1 MGSLWTGCRVVFI
14 CFGLCSGFVHL
25 KIRKSKQD
33 QCMLIQKYNHYGT
46 FVGIWLKIS
55 GFNGLVAIRFTV
67 EDLLNQNGK
76 PPLLPYLCYPV
87 QAL

>member
-1 MGSLWTGCRVVFI
+1 
-14 CFGLCSGFVHL
+14 
-25 KIRKSKQD
+25 
-33 QCMLIQKYNHYGT
+33 MLIQKYNHYGT

-67 EDLLNQNGK
+67 EDLFNQNGK